1 MNVHW
6 HNVVHTT
13 FKRGQKLCILQKL
26 VLVQML
32 HIYKLTTCET
42 LEGANIA
49 QNKLFALKIP
59 SGVCGLLIRGLMW
72 AGTVV
77 KKQIAESTKS
87 SNLQSEQPCRS
98 ADHSTKKTNEAT
110 LKHNCSISVRK
121 TTRIQ

>member
-42 LEGANIA
+42 FEGANIA

-59 SGVCGLLIRGLMW
+59 SGVCGLLIRG
-72 AGTVV
+72 
-77 KKQIAESTKS
+77 
-87 SNLQSEQPCRS
+87 
-98 ADHSTKKTNEAT
+98 
-110 LKHNCSISVRK
+110 
-121 TTRIQ
+121 